1 MQKIYSII
9 TQFNPYH
16 QDDLWALVVYRTPGE
31 STTRYLVQVE
41 KQLKMV
47 HHYFFSSSDSSN
59 PDVLY
64 ALDSGKILVS
74 IYAFFLGICQSV
86 HKS

>member
-1 MQKIYSII
+1 M
-9 TQFNPYH
+9 
-16 QDDLWALVVYRTPGE
+16 WALVVYRTPGE

-59 PDVLY
+59 PDVLFY
-64 ALDSGKILVS
+64 MLWILEKFLS
-74 IYAFFLGICQSV
+74 QIMLSFLGICQSV
-86 HKS
+86 HKSLSVEINAYK

>member
-47 HHYFFSSSDSSN
+47 HHY
-59 PDVLY
+59 
-64 ALDSGKILVS
+64 I
-74 IYAFFLGICQSV
+74 FFLLTHQIQMFYMLWILEKFLSQFMLF
-86 HKS
+86 S

>member
-47 HHYFFSSSDSSN
+47 HHYIFFSDSSN

-64 ALDSGKILVS
+64 ACSVLGKLVS
-74 IYAFFLGICQSV
+74 RILIF
-86 HKS
+86 

>member
-1 MQKIYSII
+1 M
-9 TQFNPYH
+9 
-16 QDDLWALVVYRTPGE
+16 WALVVYRTPGE

-64 ALDSGKILVS
+64 AMDSGKILVS
-74 IYAFFLGICQSV
+74 NYAFFLRDLPKCTQ
-86 HKS
+86 KLEC

>member
-1 MQKIYSII
+1 MGVR
-9 TQFNPYH
+9 
-16 QDDLWALVVYRTPGE
+16 VVYRTPGE

-74 IYAFFLGICQSV
+74 IYAFFLGNFPKCTQELEC
-86 HKS
+86 

>member
-47 HHYFFSSSDSSN
+47 HHYIFFLTHQIQMFYFICYGFWKNSCLKLCFFS
-59 PDVLY
+59 
-64 ALDSGKILVS
+64 
-74 IYAFFLGICQSV
+74 
-86 HKS
+86 